1 MQQRNY
7 KINDI
12 IINYGDL
19 GHEYFILDQGVVEIL
34 VYKDGTDPKD
44 PELGK
49 KVAFSKFINT
59 GIGFGEIALLY
70 NDKRTA
76 TVRAAEACQCWVLE
90 GKTFKNIIIKQN
102 LQRKKNISPTFL
114 DNIDIFKALDK
125 YDKIKL
131 IDMLSTKV
139 LKRGDYVFR
148 EGDVGDCF
156 YMIEDGQVNCVKN
169 SPLTGGVAL
178 MEGSAPE
185 EQLVRTLKTGEH
197 FGELALL
204 TPDGKRYLSVKVESE
219 QCLLLYLDKKD
230 FHKIVGN
237 FSKYLKMNYGG
248 EFDSKFAG
256 TAQARELARKQG
268 RRGTVTAVH
277 FVDKT
282 KLHIINGFDATI
294 IEEKSGAGSSSNNQ
308 EYLSS
313 IQEMI
318 SVGSQNPLLSQ
329 AQSRGGA
336 EEDDENDYDF

>member
-7 KINDI
+7 QKNDI
-12 IINYGDL
+12 IITYGDL

-44 PELGK
+44 PDIAK

-76 TVRAAEACQCWVLE
+76 TVRAAETCQCWVLE
-90 GKTFKNIIIKQN
+90 GKIFKNIIIKQN

-114 DNIDIFKALDK
+114 DNIDIFKTLDR
-125 YDKIKL
+125 YDKLKL

-139 LKRGDYVFR
+139 LKHGDYVFR
-148 EGDVGDCF
+148 EGDIGDCF
-156 YMIEDGQVNCVKN
+156 YMIEEGQVNCVKN
-169 SPLTGGVAL
+169 TPSVGGAL
-178 MEGSAPE
+178 IFSNQPE

-219 QCLLLYLDKKD
+219 ECVLLYLDKKD

-268 RRGTVTAVH
+268 RRGTVTGVG

-282 KLHIINGFDATI
+282 KLHIIAGIDATI
-294 IEEKSGAGSSSNNQ
+294 VEEKSGAGSSSNNQ

-313 IQEMI
+313 IQELI

-329 AQSRGGA
+329 ARSKGGA
-336 EEDDENDYDF
+336 EEDEENDYDF

>member
-7 KINDI
+7 KKDDI
-12 IINYGDL
+12 IIKYGDL

-34 VYKDGTDPKD
+34 VYKDGTDPQD
-44 PELGK
+44 PEIGK

-76 TVRAAEACQCWVLE
+76 TVRAADSCQCWVLE
-90 GKTFKNIIIKQN
+90 GKIFKNIIIKQN

-114 DNIDIFKALDK
+114 DNIDIFKALDR

-148 EGDVGDCF
+148 EGDIGDCF
-156 YMIEDGQVNCVKN
+156 YMIEEGQVNCVKN
-169 SPLTGGVAL
+169 SPSND
-178 MEGSAPE
+178 GSAPE
-185 EQLVRTLKTGEH
+185 EQLVRSLNTGEH

-204 TPDGKRYLSVKVESE
+204 TPDGKRYLSDKVDSE
-219 QCLLLYLDKKD
+219 ECVLLYLDKND
-230 FHKIVGN
+230 FKKIVGN

-248 EFDSKFAG
+248 EFDQKFAG
-256 TAQARELARKQG
+256 NAQQAARELARKQG
-268 RRGTVTAVH
+268 RRGTVTAPGL
-277 FVDKT
+277 VDNT
-282 KLHIINGFDATI
+282 KLHIITGIDATI

-318 SVGSQNPLLSQ
+318 SVGS
-329 AQSRGGA
+329 
-336 EEDDENDYDF
+336 